1 MIAFKIV
8 PFLIDTQLQTM
19 LPMFKAIR
27 SSCSVR
33 LLRTSAVFAFTL
45 STDKKG
51 VPLSTD
57 LIFGNRQKSQGA
69 RSGEQ
74 DGCSSTVMFLV
85 AKNCFTDSA
94 LWAGTL
100 SWCKIHLFLHNSGHF
115 LLTRSRS
122 SIKTSV

>member
-45 STDKKG
+45 STDTKW
-51 VPLSTD
+51 VHLSTD
-57 LIFGNRQKSQGA
+57 SIFGNKQKLQEV

-74 DGCSSTVMFLV
+74 GGCSSTVMFLV

-115 LLTRSRS
+115 LLTRSCNFV
-122 SIKTSV
+122 KTSI